1 MAFINTIPVAE
12 ADGSVRDMYARQEGA
27 WGYVPDYAKVFCHRP
42 EVMERWGRMLAAI
55 KRPVD
60 ARRLELVTFAAAHE
74 LRNSSCTLAHGVALA
89 RIIDSDTVLAIARG
103 KESDVLSE
111 AEAAMVRFARRVAS
125 DASRIT
131 AGEVAAL
138 KEIHGF
144 SDADVFDIVSIAA
157 ARAFF
162 TKVLDALGS
171 EPDLGFMKIEREL
184 RQALTV
190 GRPISHRA
198 LERLQEEE
206 ARCA

>member
-1 MAFINTIPVAE
+1 MAFIKTIPVAE
-12 ADGSVRDMYARQEGA
+12 SDGTVREMYARQESA

-60 ARRLELVTFAAAHE
+60 DRRLELVTFAAAHE
-74 LRNSSCTLAHGVALA
+74 LKNSSCSLAHGAKLA
-89 RIIDSDTVLAIARG
+89 RIIDKDTVIAIAQGR
-103 KESDVLSE
+103 ESEVLTE

-144 SDADVFDIVSIAA
+144 SDAEVFDIATIAA

-171 EPDLGFMKIEREL
+171 EPDLGFMKVEKDL

-198 LERLQEEE
+198 LEQLQKEE

>member
-1 MAFINTIPVAE
+1 MAFIDTVPVAE
-12 ADGSVRDMYARQEGA
+12 AEGNVRDMYARQEGA

-55 KRPVD
+55 KRPAD
-60 ARRLELVTFAAAHE
+60 ARRLELITFAAAYE
-74 LRNSSCTLAHGVALA
+74 LRNSSCSLAHGAALA
-89 RIIDSDTVLAIARG
+89 RIIDRETVLAISQGR
-103 KESDVLSE
+103 ESDVLSE

-144 SDADVFDIVSIAA
+144 TDAEVFDIAAIAA

-162 TKVLDALGS
+162 TKILDALGS
-171 EPDLGFMKIEREL
+171 EPDISFMRVEREL

-198 LERLQEEE
+198 LERLNTEE
-206 ARCA
+206 AKCA